1 MFVYTLLLF
10 FQLTVPTVLN
20 RPLPIRHLT
29 IRDTTVNYIVL
40 HNDGGTAGYNTA
52 RRTLIKRRL
61 SYHYYIQANGTIV
74 KLLDPKYE
82 ASHVGLSYWNG
93 MLRINRYSIGICLEN
108 GISGLY
114 TLNQYNSLTWLILS
128 LQERFPDST
137 SRTIIGHSDVAT
149 PLGRK
154 RDPGPLF
161 DYQLLNRMLRN
172 ESLHR
177 QISKE

>member
-1 MFVYTLLLF
+1 MFGFLLLF
-10 FQLTVPTVLN
+10 QLSIPTILD
-20 RPLPIRHLT
+20 RPLPIRSLT

-52 RRTLIKRRL
+52 RRTLIRRGL
-61 SYHYYIQANGTIV
+61 SYHYYIQANGTII

-93 MLRINRYSIGICLEN
+93 MFRINRYSIGICLEN
-108 GISGLY
+108 GINRPY
-114 TLNQYNSLTWLILS
+114 TIHQYNSLTWLILS

-137 SRTIIGHSDVAT
+137 SRTIVGHSDVAT

-154 RDPGPLF
+154 HDPGQFF
-161 DYQLLNRMLRN
+161 DYQLLNRMLQN
-172 ESLHR
+172 ESLYR
-177 QISKE
+177 QISKESK